1 MSLLETMF
9 SPTNL
14 GTPAATPAAT
24 PTPAPSSEPA
34 APVSPLDNFVKLW
47 ETTPTDPKAAPEPGK
62 LFSGADPAKM
72 LASARK
78 VDFAKSIP
86 PELLSKMA
94 AGGQDSIAAFQAAL
108 NEVGQRAYA
117 QATLA
122 ATQIADASIKNYSD
136 GSASRLPSLIKQ
148 HSVAETIRNS
158 NPLLQ
163 HPAAAPILDAL
174 QQQLTVKYPQA
185 SVKEIEA
192 FATDYL
198 KAFSTAAA
206 GPVAPTTVPA
216 SEDWSVFG

>member
-1 MSLLETMF
+1 MGLLDSMF
-9 SPTNL
+9 KPAAAAP
-14 GTPAATPAAT
+14 TPAPAT
-24 PTPAPSSEPA
+24 PTPAPTPASEV
-34 APVSPLDNFVKLW
+34 PVSPLDSFNKLW
-47 ETTPTDPKAAPEPGK
+47 ETTPIDPAAPPEPGK
-62 LFSGADPAKM
+62 FFSSADPAKM

-78 VDFAKSIP
+78 VDFAKSIS
-86 PELLSKMA
+86 PELLEKMA
-94 AGGQDSIAAFQAAL
+94 AGGQDSKAAFAAAL

-174 QQQLTVKYPQA
+174 QSQLTVKYPQA
-185 SVKEIEA
+185 TVKEIEA
-192 FATDYL
+192 FASEYL
-198 KAFSTAAA
+198 KAFSAAA
-206 GPVAPTTVPA
+206 NPVPETKVPA
-216 SEDWSVFG
+216 SEDWSTFEN

>member
-1 MSLLETMF
+1 MGLLDSLF
-9 SPTNL
+9 K
-14 GTPAATPAAT
+14 PAAT
-24 PTPAPSSEPA
+24 PTPAAAAPTPAPTPA
-34 APVSPLDNFVKLW
+34 ATPLPEVPVSPLDSFNKLW
-47 ETTPTDPKAAPEPGK
+47 ETAPVDANAPPEPGK
-62 LFSGADPAKM
+62 LFSSADPVKM

-78 VDFAKSIP
+78 VDFAKAIP
-86 PELLSKMA
+86 QELLAKMA
-94 AGGQDSIAAFQAAL
+94 AGGADSITAFQAAL

-174 QQQLTVKYPQA
+174 QSQLTVKYPQA

-192 FATDYL
+192 FASEYL
-198 KAFSTAAA
+198 KAFSAAA
-206 GPVAPTTVPA
+206 NPVAEVKTPA
-216 SEDWSVFG
+216 SEDWSVYG